1 MNPNDSQINPNN
13 WAMPTA
19 PPTTP
24 GQSDAPE
31 QWPLATT
38 VDRAAAGTYEPGSR
52 QFGPVP
58 NPPAREIL
66 PVVVTPRQWY
76 QKLFPLLAMVT
87 AIAVLSAAA
96 AIGLFARFGPGMNQ
110 LVSLGGR
117 GSIVGGSN
125 LSLRGEALDVQG
137 VLGVVSPSVV
147 SIETSTEIF
156 SGIFG
161 GAGSGI
167 VIDSEGLILTNAH
180 VIEDADKLDVVF
192 FDGTRA
198 PATLVASIVADDI
211 ALIKAEGVTDTLPAV
226 LGTSEQMLVG
236 DQVLAIGNALGLG
249 GDPSVTLGILSAKG
263 RELTADRLNFT
274 NLLQTD
280 AAINPGNSGGPLV
293 NAAGEVIG
301 INTAIIEGSQNVG
314 FAIAIESVEEFLAG
328 HAAGDRSLTLDTA
341 WFGASTQSVNVVHS
355 DAGGQA
361 ERPDGG
367 VVSAEVGVYVIDVFA
382 GSAAERAGL
391 EPGDVIT
398 KLDGNEVHT
407 PQDVARAIRS
417 KDPGDRLEIEYD
429 RSGTIMSERVSLG
442 SRADADSGN

>member
-1 MNPNDSQINPNN
+1 
-13 WAMPTA
+13 MPAA
-19 PPTTP
+19 PPT
-24 GQSDAPE
+24 SSSESSEAD
-31 QWPLATT
+31 QWPS
-38 VDRAAAGTYEPGSR
+38 AASIRRETAGTYDPASR
-52 QFGPVP
+52 HYGPVP
-58 NPPAREIL
+58 NPTSPEIL
-66 PVVVTPRQWY
+66 PVVVSPRQWW
-76 QKLFPLLAMVT
+76 QKLVPLMAMVA
-87 AIAVLSAAA
+87 AISILVAAA
-96 AIGLFARFGPGMNQ
+96 AIAIFFHFSGTRPQ

-117 GSIVGGSN
+117 SSIVGAEN
-125 LSLRGEALDVQG
+125 LTLRGQALNVQG

-147 SIETSTEIF
+147 SIETSTEVF

-161 GAGSGI
+161 ASGSGI

-180 VIEDADKLDVVF
+180 VIEDVDTLEVVF

-211 ALIKAEGVTDTLPAV
+211 ALIKAQGVTDTLPAI

-263 RELTADRLNFT
+263 REITADRLNFT

-314 FAIAIESVEEFLAG
+314 FAIAIESVEDFLAG

-355 DAGGQA
+355 SSESGVAQT
-361 ERPDGG
+361 PDGKD
-367 VVSAEVGVYVIDVFA
+367 VTAQAGVYVLDVFA

-391 EPGDVIT
+391 QAGDVIT
-398 KLDGNEVHT
+398 KLDGNEVLT
-407 PQDVARAIRS
+407 PEDVARAVRA
-417 KDPGDRLEIEYD
+417 KDPGDRLQIEYD
-429 RSGTIMSERVSLG
+429 RSGRIKEEQVSLG
-442 SRADADSGN
+442 TRADADSGN